1 MKKYDI
7 SQNTERVKELFILI
21 VFTIYGICSMNAFYM
36 YDWSNWIP
44 IVLGL
49 TIVVAWIIFFNQRLS
64 LKTREALYVVMVEIC
79 IVTYGCY
86 VEDTT
91 LLSVIF
97 VAAAVITG
105 LMGDVELL
113 YITDIAL
120 AILALDYGAT
130 HMRQVSSSAVTAYQT
145 FLHIANLA
153 VIEFVIHFWV
163 SQKNKNDAKTAEV
176 IRELREAE
184 RSKDDFMANVSHEI
198 RTPINTI
205 CGLSEVAL
213 QESDL
218 QKVKADLRAIR
229 TAGRNLTSLVGDILD
244 FSELQSGKMELECE
258 TYNIASTINDVINMS
273 MALKDKKPI
282 ELVVDCD
289 ANIPCALYGDEK
301 KIRRVI
307 MNFMNNAL
315 KFTNEGSVSLSV
327 TSRKESYG
335 INLCVTVCDTGI
347 GMKEENLEKLFSS
360 FNQVDTT
367 RSRQEGGIGLGL
379 ALSQA
384 IVQKMGG
391 VITVKSKYGKG
402 TTIKFVIPQKV
413 VDEQP
418 IVSIKNREE
427 INAAVYL
434 NVEQFDMTQM
444 RDDYVGAITHMIEQL
459 QVRCQMCPNLSALK
473 RRCVTENFTHV
484 FISLTEYREDRAY
497 FDELS
502 HKVKLVVVLDSF
514 DMDLITNQNIVLLA
528 KPLYILPIAAVV
540 NGEHDSEAIGL
551 ARKFTAPDTHVLVV
565 DDNWMNLKVVEG
577 LLARYQIKVS
587 TANNGAEALEM
598 INRKEY
604 DFIFMDHMMPEMDGV
619 ETLHR
624 IRNKVGTYF
633 KRIPIIAVTA
643 NAIAGSREMFIQEGF
658 SDFIEK
664 PIEKSVLE
672 RLLRRTI
679 PEDRLVYAQ
688 EAEVSHEAEL
698 SQKAE
703 ERSVSAEVAE
713 TDKTTDS
720 LTAGAVKTPA
730 DGELRIGDLD
740 VEKGILYCGGKEDYL
755 EILHQHCE
763 NGNANVEKI
772 ANLYNKADWKNYT
785 IEVHAVKSMML
796 GIGATLLSEQAK
808 QLELAGKS
816 GNTTFIEEHHADML
830 TEYKRVLAE
839 IREALGI
846 EAPVEENS
854 QSSEQTAAENGDTR
868 VANETDGTID
878 EAMLEQQLAELEE
891 AVFEFDGDKML
902 AIIDVIEACGPEN
915 EGLKKVTRAARRKV
929 EKADYMSAAD
939 TIVKWKGQLAEKGG
953 SAS

>member
-1 MKKYDI
+1 MKKYNTNH
-7 SQNTERVKELFILI
+7 NTEQIKELFII
-21 VFTIYGICSMNAFYM
+21 ITFTIYSLGAAGSFYM
-36 YDWSNWIP
+36 YGWSKWIP
-44 IVLGL
+44 VILASTIIVNWAIYL
-49 TIVVAWIIFFNQRLS
+49 TKKHPQNV
-64 LKTREALYVVMVEIC
+64 REAIYVIMVEAC
-79 IVTYGCY
+79 ITTYGCF

-105 LMGDVELL
+105 LLGEIRLL
-113 YITDIAL
+113 YITDVAL
-120 AILALDYGAT
+120 TIIALDYGLT
-130 HMRQVSSSAVTAYQT
+130 HIGQVTATPIRTYQT

-153 VIEFVIHFWV
+153 VIQFVIHFWV
-163 SQKNKNDAKTAEV
+163 GQKNRNDAQTDEIIKD
-176 IRELREAE
+176 LQEAQ
-184 RSKDDFMANVSHEI
+184 RSKDDFLSNVSHEI

-213 QESDL
+213 EEKDT
-218 QKVKADLRAIR
+218 QKMKSDLRAIQM
-229 TAGRNLTSLVGDILD
+229 AGRNLTALVGDILD

-307 MNFMNNAL
+307 MNFMSNAL
-315 KFTNEGSVSLSV
+315 KFTNEGSVSLSI

-335 INLCVTVCDTGI
+335 VNLCVVVRDTGI
-347 GMKEENLEKLFSS
+347 GMKEENLEKLFTS

-391 VITVKSKYGKG
+391 VITVRSEYGKG

-413 VDEQP
+413 VDERP
-418 IVSIKNREE
+418 IVSIKEREK

-434 NVEQFDMTQM
+434 NVEQFEMTQM

-473 RRCVTENFTHV
+473 RRTVTESFSHV
-484 FISLTEYREDRAY
+484 FISLTEYREDKEY

-502 HKVKLVVVLDSF
+502 KRLKLVVVLDSF
-514 DMDLITNQNIVLLA
+514 DMDLITNRNIVLLA
-528 KPLYILPIAAVV
+528 KPLYILPIATII
-540 NGEHDSEAIGL
+540 NGEHDQAGEILTKNA
-551 ARKFTAPDTHVLVV
+551 KFMAPDTHVLVV
-565 DDNWMNLKVVEG
+565 DDNWMNLKVIEG
-577 LLARYQIKVS
+577 LLTRYQIKVS
-587 TANNGAEALEM
+587 TANNGSEALEM

-643 NAIAGSREMFIQEGF
+643 NAIAGSREMFMQEGF

-664 PIEKSVLE
+664 PIEISVLE

-679 PEDRLVYAQ
+679 AEDRLAWVQ
-688 EAEVSHEAEL
+688 EEEEEYQEGVSEEVVL
-698 SQKAE
+698 E
-703 ERSVSAEVAE
+703 ENVF
-713 TDKTTDS
+713 
-720 LTAGAVKTPA
+720 
-730 DGELRIGDLD
+730 RIGNLD
-740 VEKGILYCGGKEDYL
+740 TEKGILYCGGEEAYF
-755 EILHQHCE
+755 EILHQHCT
-763 NGNANVEKI
+763 NGLTNIAKI
-772 ANLYNKADWKNYT
+772 DALYQQEDWKNYT
-785 IEVHAVKSMML
+785 IQVHAVKSMML
-796 GIGATLLSEQAK
+796 GIGACSLSEQAK
-808 QLELAGKS
+808 QLELAGKA
-816 GNTTFIEEHHADML
+816 GEIAYIQKHHEEMLDAYRVVLTEIAKALNTTLVEAETSYVVKEESQEDGAKADILPVDMGKL
-830 TEYKRVLAE
+830 TQY
-839 IREALGI
+839 
-846 EAPVEENS
+846 
-854 QSSEQTAAENGDTR
+854 
-868 VANETDGTID
+868 
-878 EAMLEQQLAELEE
+878 LEELEE
-891 AVFEFDGDKML
+891 SVFDFDEEKML
-902 AIIDVIEACGPEN
+902 TLLDAIASCGTGN
-915 EGLKKVTRAARRKV
+915 VGLAKAVETARAKV
-929 EKADYMSAAD
+929 EKADYMSAAEML
-939 TIVKWKGQLAEKGG
+939 VKWAEQQRKEGG
-953 SAS
+953 EKA